1 MKPSF
6 RTLLFIVI
14 SLTCSSGTGAQ
25 RGSHHVSSGTAMTGL
40 RGPGAVVRM
49 HAPTTQAP
57 RVITTSLNGARSNVA
72 FASGTSPL
80 SVQDLL
86 NPVPGFGFD
95 FVHLAA
101 VNRDLG
107 VRALIDPVTQM
118 QLALAE
124 RLLRETPV
132 APVVFPAFGGETP
145 FFLVQQQPPVIVL
158 QQPTAAAEA
167 SPAPATQQPT
177 AAPAPAQAPLPDVGE
192 LILVRRDG
200 SQVLAVA
207 FTRQDDRIVYV
218 TREGTRRSLAI
229 IDLDSDATVRVN
241 EERGTSLQ
249 LPL

>member
-1 MKPSF
+1 MKPSL
-6 RTLLFIVI
+6 RTLLFVVI
-14 SLTCSSGTGAQ
+14 SLTCSSGTWAQ
-25 RGSHHVSSGTAMTGL
+25 RGSHHVSSGTAMTDL
-40 RGPGAVVRM
+40 RGTGVVVRM
-49 HAPTTQAP
+49 HAPTTQTP
-57 RVITTSLNGARSNVA
+57 RVITTSLNGTTSNLT
-72 FASGTSPL
+72 FASGTSSL

-132 APVVFPAFGGETP
+132 TPVVFPAFGGETP
-145 FFLVQQQPPVIVL
+145 VFLVQQQPPVMVL

-167 SPAPATQQPT
+167 APADQQPT
-177 AAPAPAQAPLPDVGE
+177 VAPVPAQAPLPDVGE
-192 LILVRRDG
+192 FILVRRDG

-229 IDLDSDATVRVN
+229 IDLDSNATVRVN